1 MQVKFGTD
9 GWRAIIAKEYTYD
22 NLKLAALAS
31 GAYFLSHPDKANGV
45 CVGYDTRFMSKEF
58 ARYTAEVLSSMGLK
72 VYLAD
77 SFVSTPAVSL
87 YTRDHKLA
95 GGVMITASHNPPQYN
110 GFKIKASFGG
120 PANPEV
126 MDEIEKNLLTV
137 DAATPVTPAENL
149 ITMSDIKSYYA
160 GYLEAKLDLKLVR
173 ESGIKIAHNAMY
185 GAGQDMMT
193 RLFDETVVNCYH
205 CSQNPGFN
213 GINPE
218 PIPKYIGD
226 FVEFFKE
233 VETDVAIIND
243 GDADR
248 VGMLDEQGDFV
259 DSHKLF
265 AIILKYLV
273 EQKGERGE
281 VAKTFALTDI
291 IDKLCKKYDLKMHL
305 LPVGFKHVSKLMA
318 TNDILIGGEESGGI
332 GITSFLPERDGV
344 YIGLLILEIM
354 AHREK
359 TLTSLVEELYE
370 EFGFFSYNRLD
381 LHVAEEKK
389 AAIMAAAADGKLK
402 SIAGYP
408 VTGFNDLDG
417 FKYHFKGGWL
427 LIRAS
432 GTEPVLRLYC
442 EADSAEKVEKVL
454 AFASK
459 LA

>member
-77 SFVSTPAVSL
+77 SFASTPAVSL

-126 MDEIEKNLLTV
+126 IDEIEKNLLTV

-149 ITMSDIKSYYA
+149 ITMTDIKSYYA
-160 GYLEAKLDLKLVR
+160 SYLEAKLDLKLIR

-185 GAGQDMMT
+185 GAGQDMIT
-193 RLFDETVVNCYH
+193 RLFDESMVNCYH

-218 PIPKYIGD
+218 PIPQYIGD

-248 VGMLDEQGDFV
+248 IGMLDEEGKFV

-273 EQKGERGE
+273 EQKGQRGE

-291 IDKLCKKYDLKMHL
+291 IDKLCKKHDLKMHL

-354 AHREK
+354 ALRQK
-359 TLTSLVEELYE
+359 TLTGLVEELYE
-370 EFGFFSYNRLD
+370 EFGFFSYNRND
-381 LHVAEEKK
+381 LRVAEEKK
-389 AAIMAAAADGKLK
+389 NAIIAAAAGGKLK
-402 SIAGYP
+402 SIAGYA

-417 FKYHFKGGWL
+417 YKYHFEGGWL
-427 LIRAS
+427 LIRPS
-432 GTEPVLRLYC
+432 GTEPILRIYC
-442 EADSAEKVEKVL
+442 EADSTDKVEKVL

>member
-58 ARYTAEVLSSMGLK
+58 AEYTAEVLSSMGLK
-72 VYLAD
+72 VFLAD

-87 YTRDHKLA
+87 YTRDKQLA

-110 GFKIKASFGG
+110 GFKVKASFGG

-126 MDEIEKNLLTV
+126 IDQIEQNLLTV
-137 DAATPVTPAENL
+137 DPETTVTPAPNL
-149 ITMSDIKSYYA
+149 ITMTDIKSHYVS
-160 GYLEAKLDLKLVR
+160 YLEVQLDLKTIR
-173 ESGIKIAHNAMY
+173 ESGLKIAHNAMY
-185 GAGQDMMT
+185 GAGQDMIT
-193 RLFDETVVNCYH
+193 RLFDESMVNCYH
-205 CSQNPGFN
+205 CTLNPGFN

-226 FVEFFKE
+226 FVAFFKE
-233 VETDVAIIND
+233 VETDVAIVND

-248 VGMLDEQGDFV
+248 VGMLDEKGDFV

-273 EQKGERGE
+273 EQKGQRGE
-281 VAKTFALTDI
+281 VAKTFALTDV
-291 IDKLCKKYDLKMHL
+291 IDKLCQKHDLKMHL
-305 LPVGFKHVSKLMA
+305 LPVGFKHVSRLMT

-354 AHREK
+354 ALRQK
-359 TLTSLVEELYE
+359 TLTGLVEELYD

-389 AAIMAAAADGKLK
+389 NAIISAATGGKLK

-417 FKYHFKGGWL
+417 YKYHFEGGWL
-427 LIRAS
+427 LIRPS
-432 GTEPVLRLYC
+432 GTEPILRIYC
-442 EADSAEKVEKVL
+442 EADYTEKVEKVL

-459 LA
+459 LG

>member
-31 GAYFLSHPDKANGV
+31 GAYFLSHPDKSNGV

-58 ARYTAEVLSSMGLK
+58 AQYTAEVLSSMGLK
-72 VYLAD
+72 VFLAD
-77 SFVSTPAVSL
+77 SFISTPAVSL
-87 YTRDHKLA
+87 YTRDKRLA

-126 MDEIEKNLLTV
+126 IDQIEKNLLTV
-137 DAATPVTPAENL
+137 DPQADVTPAPNL
-149 ITMSDIKSYYA
+149 IAMTDIKSYYVS
-160 GYLEAKLDLKLVR
+160 YLKSKLDLKIIR
-173 ESGIKIAHNAMY
+173 NSGLKIAHNGMF
-185 GAGQDMMT
+185 GAGQDMIT
-193 RLFDETVVNCYH
+193 RLLDESMVNCYH
-205 CSQNPGFN
+205 CSINPGFN

-248 VGMLDEQGDFV
+248 IGMLDEQGDFV

-273 EQKGERGE
+273 EQKGQRGE
-281 VAKTFALTDI
+281 IAKTFALTDV
-291 IDKLCKKYDLKMHL
+291 IDKLCQKHDLKMHL
-305 LPVGFKHVSKLMA
+305 LPVGFKHVSRLMT

-354 AHREK
+354 ALRQK
-359 TLTSLVEELYE
+359 TLTGLVEELYD

-389 AAIMAAAADGKLK
+389 NAIIAAASGGKLK
-402 SIAGYP
+402 SIAGYA

-417 FKYHFKGGWL
+417 YKYHFEGGWL
-427 LIRAS
+427 LIRPS
-432 GTEPVLRLYC
+432 GTEPILRIYC
-442 EADSAEKVEKVL
+442 EANSTEKVEKVL

-459 LA
+459 LG

>member
-126 MDEIEKNLLTV
+126 IDEIEKNLLTV
-137 DAATPVTPAENL
+137 DPQTDVTAAQEL
-149 ITMSDIKSYYA
+149 ITMTDIKSYYA
-160 GYLEAKLDLKLVR
+160 DYLEAKLDLKLIR
-173 ESGIKIAHNAMY
+173 DSGINIAHNAMY
-185 GAGQDMMT
+185 GAGQDMIT
-193 RLFDETVVNCYH
+193 RLFDESMVNCYH

-218 PIPKYIGD
+218 PIPQYIGD

-248 VGMLDEQGDFV
+248 VGMLDEEGDFV

-273 EQKGERGE
+273 EQKGQRGE

-291 IDKLCKKYDLKMHL
+291 IDKLCKKHDLKMHL

-354 AHREK
+354 ALRQK
-359 TLTSLVEELYE
+359 TLTGLVEELYD

-389 AAIMAAAADGKLK
+389 NAIIAAAAGGKLK
-402 SIAGYP
+402 SIAGYA

-417 FKYHFKGGWL
+417 YKYHFEGGWL
-427 LIRAS
+427 LIRPS
-432 GTEPVLRLYC
+432 GTEPILRIYC
-442 EADSAEKVEKVL
+442 EADAADKVEKVL

>member
-22 NLKLAALAS
+22 NLKLAAIAS

-58 ARYTAEVLSSMGLK
+58 AQYTAEVLSSMGLK
-72 VYLAD
+72 VFLAD

-87 YTRDHKLA
+87 YTRNKQLA

-110 GFKIKASFGG
+110 GFKVKASFGG

-126 MDEIEKNLLTV
+126 IDQIEQNLLTV
-137 DAATPVTPAENL
+137 DPETTVNPAPNL
-149 ITMSDIKSYYA
+149 ITMTDIKSHYVN
-160 GYLEAKLDLKLVR
+160 YLEAQLDLKTIR

-185 GAGQDMMT
+185 GAGQDMIT
-193 RLFDETVVNCYH
+193 RLFDESMVNCYH
-205 CSQNPGFN
+205 CTQNPGFN

-233 VETDVAIIND
+233 VETDVAIVND

-248 VGMLDEQGDFV
+248 VGMLDEKGEFV

-273 EQKGERGE
+273 EQKGQCGE
-281 VAKTFALTDI
+281 VAKTFALTDV
-291 IDKLCKKYDLKMHL
+291 IDKLCQKHDLKMHL
-305 LPVGFKHVSKLMA
+305 LPVGFKHVSRLMT

-354 AHREK
+354 ALRQK
-359 TLTSLVEELYE
+359 TLTGLVEELYD

-389 AAIMAAAADGKLK
+389 NAIISAAAGGKLK

-417 FKYHFKGGWL
+417 YKYHFEGGWL
-427 LIRAS
+427 LIRPS
-432 GTEPVLRLYC
+432 GTEPILRIYC
-442 EADSAEKVEKVL
+442 EADSTEKVEKVL

-459 LA
+459 LG